1 MIDRSTVLVG
11 AVGAG
16 ARGAAAATRTGAA
29 MLLNTRL
36 DAQNVFKVVCKGQ
49 TSNAAGGYLI
59 QVASVAEG
67 AAIGTASAYATVAV
81 IEAAGIGDVEVAVS
95 GAAVRAAVKAAG
107 SLTGDVRCVAVR
119 ATAGNGSNGAA
130 VPAGT
135 MTVFIQP
142 DV

>member
-1 MIDRSTVLVG
+1 MIDRETVLVG
-11 AVGAG
+11 AVRA
-16 ARGAAAATRTGAA
+16 ATRGRDAETRTGAA
-29 MLLNTRL
+29 RLLETRL

-95 GAAVRAAVKAAG
+95 GAAVRALVQTAG

-119 ATAGNGSNGAA
+119 ATAGTGSNGAA